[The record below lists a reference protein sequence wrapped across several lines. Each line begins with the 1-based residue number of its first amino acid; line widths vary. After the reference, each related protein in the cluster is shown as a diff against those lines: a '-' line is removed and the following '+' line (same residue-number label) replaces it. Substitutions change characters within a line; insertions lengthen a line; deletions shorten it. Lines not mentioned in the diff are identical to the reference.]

1 MWTASVLAL
10 VFAVLAL
17 LHLYWA
23 LGGQW
28 GVDAV
33 VPRVPASAAR
43 GNHLFGSDE
52 KPPMVRAFNPSQ
64 GTTLLVAA
72 VLAGVAVL
80 VVLRAGL
87 LGTAVAHP
95 ALRWTLVSVAVAM
108 LLRAVGDFRLVGFF
122 KKITGS
128 RFARLDTLVYSP
140 LCMAL
145 GLGLSAVAAA

>member
-17 LHLYWA
+17 FHLYWA

-28 GVDAV
+28 GLDAV

-43 GNHLFGSDE
+43 GNHTFGSGD

-80 VVLRAGL
+80 VVLQAGL
-87 LGTAVAHP
+87 LGTEVEHP
-95 ALRWTLVSVAVAM
+95 ALRWALVGVAVAM

-128 RFARLDTLVYSP
+128 RFARLDTMLYSP
-140 LCMAL
+140 LCMAM